1 VVVVE
6 LDIALPLEALVVV
19 VLEAL
24 QVLLMVTQEP
34 QILALVVAGLGLL
47 AVGLP
52 AQVVQVLLSFATQLT
67 LQLLLALALP
77 QLQQLLE
84 PMKLQQSPQVP
95 AT

>member
-34 QILALVVAGLGLL
+34 QILALVVAGLGLP

-52 AQVVQVLLSFATQLT
+52 AQVDQVS
-67 LQLLLALALP
+67 
-77 QLQQLLE
+77 
-84 PMKLQQSPQVP
+84 
-95 AT
+95 